1 MSKVRSS
8 RRVAAFADS
17 VFGEMTRLAKLH
29 KAVNLS
35 QGFPDFEAPAAIK
48 DAACAAIRRDQ
59 NQYAP
64 PYGTPALCEAIARD
78 FTRRHGVPVVPDEQ
92 VTVCC
97 GSTEAMMAVML
108 SCVDPGD
115 EVIVFEPFY
124 ENYGPDAILSGA
136 SPRFVRL
143 RNLPAEA
150 PGAKAG
156 PDWAFDPDELKAA
169 FCNRTRAIVINSPNN
184 PTGKVF
190 SRSEL
195 QVIADFCQR
204 WDVIAISDEIYEHI
218 LFDGVAH
225 VPIASLPGMAERTVT
240 TSGLSKT
247 FSVTGWR
254 IGWAIAPAALSGGI
268 RKIHDFLTV
277 AAPTPFQDAGAL
289 ALAMPDE
296 IYTTLAADYQ
306 AKRDLLIEILER
318 QGLTC
323 YKPRGAY
330 YLMADV
336 SRFGFKSDAD
346 FAQYLIKDI
355 GVATIPGS
363 SFYHDPTTAPQ
374 TVRFCFSKRDETLRE
389 AGRRLAS
396 LPVTATGTA

>member
-1 MSKVRSS
+1 MRSA
-8 RRVAAFADS
+8 RRVTAFADS

-48 DAACAAIRRDQ
+48 AAAATAISRDQ

-64 PYGTPALCEAIARD
+64 PYGTPGLCEAIARD
-78 FTRRHGVPVVPDEQ
+78 FTGRHGVPVVADEQ

-108 SCVDPGD
+108 ACVDPGD

-124 ENYGPDAILSGA
+124 ENYGPDAILAGA
-136 SPRFVRL
+136 TPRFVRL
-143 RNLPAEA
+143 RA
-150 PGAKAG
+150 
-156 PDWAFDPDELKAA
+156 PDWAFDPDELTAA
-169 FCNRTRAIVINSPNN
+169 FSNRTRAIVINSPNN

-190 SRSEL
+190 TRAEL
-195 QVIADFCQR
+195 EIIAGLCQR
-204 WDVIAISDEIYEHI
+204 WDAIAISDEIYEHI
-218 LFDGVAH
+218 VFDGGTH

-254 IGWAIAPAALSGGI
+254 IGWAIAPAALTGGI

-277 AAPTPFQDAGAL
+277 AAPTPFQEAGAV
-289 ALAMPDE
+289 ALAMPDQVF
-296 IYTTLAADYQ
+296 TTLAADYQ
-306 AKRDLLIEILER
+306 SKRDLLLGILER
-318 QGLTC
+318 QGFTC
-323 YKPRGAY
+323 YKPAGAY

-336 SRFGFKSDAD
+336 SRFGFDNDAD
-346 FAQYLIKDI
+346 FAQYLIRDI

-363 SFYHDPTTAPQ
+363 SFYIDPSAAPQ
-374 TVRFCFSKRDETLRE
+374 TVRFCFSKRDETLHE
-389 AGRRLAS
+389 AGRRLAR
-396 LPVTATGTA
+396 LPVSATDRA